1 MLPAE
6 IQMGKCMRKRMRSA
20 VGLLLS
26 VLVFLESTRN
36 VQAVTIEELQRQIQE
51 SQSYL
56 NSENEVISGLQDEQD
71 LIEEEIE
78 DTEAELVNLYTEIG
92 VLEDQIAE
100 KEKNI
105 TAKEAEIEV
114 AQAEY
119 EEAEA
124 EEKRQYEAM
133 KERIRFTYE
142 QGESSYIELL
152 LSSGSFSELLNR
164 AEFIEEV
171 SAYDDRM
178 LEEYQAIKQK
188 VADLKAKL
196 EADRQ
201 VLVEEMEA
209 LEADKATLAKQ
220 QSYLNGILA
229 QKKAISAN
237 YDAEIAEAK
246 NRAAQYKQQIAADT
260 KKIQQIQEEERR
272 RLAEQNSSGGGTK
285 NTKPNPNAANTIA
298 AAQAVVAQSGGSS
311 NGKSIANYACQ
322 FIGNPYVSGGTSLTN
337 GADCSGF
344 IYALYKDYGYRVPR
358 TSWQLREVGTGVSYS
373 EAQPGD
379 IVCYEGHV
387 GMYIGGG
394 MIVHASTQRTGIKV
408 SNAQYRPILT
418 VRRVM

>member
-1 MLPAE
+1 M
-6 IQMGKCMRKRMRSA
+6 KKRIRNTICLL
-20 VGLLLS
+20 VCLLL
-26 VLVFLESTRN
+26 LLESSGS
-36 VQAVTIEELQRQIQE
+36 VQAVTIEELRKQIEE
-51 SQSYL
+51 SQNQL

-71 LIEEEIE
+71 LIDEEIS
-78 DTEAELVNLYTEIG
+78 DLDAELVNLYTEIS
-92 VLEDQIAE
+92 VLEDQILEQEGKIAE
-100 KEKNI
+100 
-105 TAKEAEIEV
+105 KEAEIEV
-114 AQAEY
+114 AQ
-119 EEAEA
+119 EEFEAAEA
-124 EEKRQYEAM
+124 EERRQYEAM

-171 SAYDDRM
+171 AAYDDKM
-178 LEEYQAIKQK
+178 LAEYQAIKQK
-188 VADLKAKL
+188 VADMKAKL
-196 EADRQ
+196 EADRE
-201 VLVEEMEA
+201 VLVEEKEA
-209 LEADKATLAKQ
+209 LEADKASLAEQ

-246 NRAAQYKQQIAADT
+246 SRAAQFKQQIAADT
-260 KKIQQIQEEERR
+260 KQIQQIQEEERK
-272 RLAEQNSSGGGTK
+272 RLAAQNSSGTK
-285 NTKPNPNAANTIA
+285 TTASNPNAANTIA
-298 AAQAVVAQSGGSS
+298 AAQGIVAQSSGSG

-344 IYALYKDYGYRVPR
+344 IYRLYADYGYRVPR
-358 TSWQLREVGTGVSYS
+358 TSSQLRSVGTGVSYS

-379 IVCYEGHV
+379 IICYEGHV

-394 MIVHASTQRTGIKV
+394 MIVHASTAKTGIKV
-408 SNAQYRPILT
+408 SNAQYRPILA

>member
-1 MLPAE
+1 M
-6 IQMGKCMRKRMRSA
+6 KKRVRS
-20 VGLLLS
+20 VVCLLLCA
-26 VLVFLESTRN
+26 LVFLESTRN

-56 NSENEVISGLQDEQD
+56 NSENATISGLQDEQD

-100 KEKNI
+100 KESGI
-105 TAKEAEIEV
+105 AEKEAEIEV

-124 EEKRQYEAM
+124 EERRQYEAM

-201 VLVEEMEA
+201 ILVEEKEA

-229 QKKAISAN
+229 QKKAVSAN

-298 AAQAVVAQSGGSS
+298 AAQAIVAQSGGSS

-322 FIGNPYVSGGTSLTN
+322 FIGNPYVPGGTSLTN

-358 TSWQLREVGTGVSYS
+358 TSWQLREAGTGVSYS

>member
-1 MLPAE
+1 M
-6 IQMGKCMRKRMRSA
+6 KKRVRS
-20 VGLLLS
+20 VVCLLLCA
-26 VLVFLESTRN
+26 LLFLESSRN

-56 NSENEVISGLQDEQD
+56 NSENETISGLQDEQD

-100 KEKNI
+100 KEGSI
-105 TAKEAEIEV
+105 AEKEAEIEV

-201 VLVEEMEA
+201 ILVEEKEA
-209 LEADKATLAKQ
+209 LVEDKATLAKQ

-298 AAQAVVAQSGGSS
+298 AAQAIVAQSGGSG

-408 SNAQYRPILT
+408 SNAQYRPILA

>member
-1 MLPAE
+1 M
-6 IQMGKCMRKRMRSA
+6 KKRIRNA
-20 VGLLLS
+20 LCLLLCM
-26 VLVFLESTRN
+26 VLFVEYNKSA
-36 VQAVTIEELQRQIQE
+36 QAVTIEELQRQIAE
-51 SQSYL
+51 SQSHL
-56 NSENEVISGLQDEQD
+56 NSENETISGLQDEQD
-71 LIEEEIE
+71 LVEEEIS

-100 KEKNI
+100 QEAKI
-105 TAKEAEIEV
+105 ADKEAEIAV
-114 AQAEY
+114 AEEDYQA
-119 EEAEA
+119 AEA
-124 EEKRQYEAM
+124 EERRQYEAM

-142 QGESSYIELL
+142 QGESSYVELL
-152 LSSGSFSELLNR
+152 LTSGSFSELLNR

-171 SAYDDRM
+171 SAYDERM
-178 LEEYQAIKQK
+178 LTEYQRIKQQ

-196 EADRQ
+196 EADRAE
-201 VLVEEMEA
+201 LLEEQKA
-209 LEADKATLAKQ
+209 LEADKAALAKQ

-260 KKIQQIQEEERR
+260 KKIEQLKEEERR
-272 RLAEQNSSGGGTK
+272 RLAAQGGGTK
-285 NTKPNPNAANTIA
+285 NYTPNPNAANTIA
-298 AAQAVVAQSGGSS
+298 AAQAIVAQSGGSS
-311 NGKSIANYACQ
+311 GGKSIANYACQ

-344 IYALYKDYGYRVPR
+344 IFRLYADYGYRVPR
-358 TSWQLREVGTGVSYS
+358 TSWQLREVGTGVSYG

-379 IVCYEGHV
+379 IICYEGHV

-408 SNAQYRPILT
+408 SNAQYRPIVA
-418 VRRVM
+418 VRRVI

>member
-1 MLPAE
+1 MKKRIRNAFCLLL
-6 IQMGKCMRKRMRSA
+6 CMVLFVEYNRSA
-20 VGLLLS
+20 
-26 VLVFLESTRN
+26 
-36 VQAVTIEELQRQIQE
+36 QAVTIEELQRQIAE
-51 SQSYL
+51 SQSHL
-56 NSENEVISGLQDEQD
+56 NSENETISGLQDEQD
-71 LIEEEIE
+71 LVEEEIS

-100 KEKNI
+100 QEAKI
-105 TAKEAEIEV
+105 ADKEAEIAV
-114 AQAEY
+114 AEEEY
-119 EEAEA
+119 KAAEA
-124 EEKRQYEAM
+124 EERRQYEAM

-142 QGESSYIELL
+142 QGESSYVELL
-152 LSSGSFSELLNR
+152 LSSGSISELLNR

-171 SAYDDRM
+171 SAYDERM
-178 LEEYQAIKQK
+178 LKEYQQIKQQ

-196 EADRQ
+196 EADRAE
-201 VLVEEMEA
+201 LLEEREA
-209 LEADKATLAKQ
+209 LEADKEALAKQ

-229 QKKAISAN
+229 QKKAVSAN

-260 KKIQQIQEEERR
+260 KKIEQLKEEERR
-272 RLAEQNSSGGGTK
+272 RLAAQGGGTK
-285 NTKPNPNAANTIA
+285 NYTPNPNAANTIA
-298 AAQAVVAQSGGSS
+298 AAQAIVAQSGGSS

-344 IYALYKDYGYRVPR
+344 IFRLYADYGYRVPR
-358 TSWQLREVGTGVSYS
+358 TSWQLREAGTGVSYG

-379 IVCYEGHV
+379 IICYEGHV

-408 SNAQYRPILT
+408 SNAQYRPIIA

>member
-1 MLPAE
+1 M
-6 IQMGKCMRKRMRSA
+6 KKRVRS
-20 VGLLLS
+20 VVCLLLCA
-26 VLVFLESTRN
+26 LVFLESTRN

-56 NSENEVISGLQDEQD
+56 NSENATISGLQDEQD

-100 KEKNI
+100 KESGI
-105 TAKEAEIEV
+105 AEKEAEIEV

-124 EEKRQYEAM
+124 EERRQYEAM

-201 VLVEEMEA
+201 ILVEEKEA

-229 QKKAISAN
+229 QKKAVSAN

-285 NTKPNPNAANTIA
+285 NTKPNPNSANTIA
-298 AAQAVVAQSGGSS
+298 AAQAIVAQSGGSG

-358 TSWQLREVGTGVSYS
+358 TSWQLREAGTGVSYS

>member
-1 MLPAE
+1 M
-6 IQMGKCMRKRMRSA
+6 KKRVKSA
-20 VGLLLS
+20 VCLLLCA
-26 VLVFLESTRN
+26 LLFLESSGS
-36 VQAVTIEELQRQIQE
+36 VQAVTIEELQKQIQE

-71 LIEEEIE
+71 LIEEEIS
-78 DTEAELVNLYTEIG
+78 DLDAELVNLYTEIS
-92 VLEDQIAE
+92 VLEDQILE
-100 KEKNI
+100 QEGKI
-105 TAKEAEIEV
+105 TEKEAEIAV
-114 AQAEY
+114 A
-119 EEAEA
+119 EEEFRAAEA
-124 EEKRQYEAM
+124 EERRQYEAM

-142 QGESSYIELL
+142 QGESTYIELL

-178 LEEYQAIKQK
+178 LAEYQAIKQK
-188 VADLKAKL
+188 VADMKAKL
-196 EADRQ
+196 EADREE
-201 VLVEEMEA
+201 LVKEKEA
-209 LEADKATLAKQ
+209 LEADKASLAEQ

-260 KKIQQIQEEERR
+260 KKIQQIQEEERK
-272 RLAEQNSSGGGTK
+272 RLEAQNNSGGGTK
-285 NTKPNPNAANTIA
+285 NNKPNPNAANTIA
-298 AAQAVVAQSGGSS
+298 AAQGIVAQSGGSS
-311 NGKSIANYACQ
+311 SGKSIANYACQ

-344 IYALYKDYGYRVPR
+344 IFRLYADYGYRVPR
-358 TSWQLREVGTGVSYS
+358 TSSQLRSVGTGVSYS

-379 IVCYEGHV
+379 IICYEGHV

-408 SNAQYRPILT
+408 SNAQYRPILA

>member
-1 MLPAE
+1 M
-6 IQMGKCMRKRMRSA
+6 KKRIRNTICLL
-20 VGLLLS
+20 VCLLL
-26 VLVFLESTRN
+26 LLESSGS
-36 VQAVTIEELQRQIQE
+36 VQAVTIEELRKQIEENQN
-51 SQSYL
+51 QL

-71 LIEEEIE
+71 LIDEEIS
-78 DTEAELVNLYTEIG
+78 DLDAELVNLYTEIS
-92 VLEDQIAE
+92 VLEDQILEQEGKIAE
-100 KEKNI
+100 
-105 TAKEAEIEV
+105 KEAEIEV
-114 AQAEY
+114 AQ
-119 EEAEA
+119 EEFEAAEA
-124 EEKRQYEAM
+124 EERRQYEAM

-171 SAYDDRM
+171 AAYDDKM
-178 LEEYQAIKQK
+178 LAEYQAIKQK
-188 VADLKAKL
+188 VADMKAKL
-196 EADRQ
+196 EADRE
-201 VLVEEMEA
+201 VLVEEKEA
-209 LEADKATLAKQ
+209 LEADKASLAEQ

-246 NRAAQYKQQIAADT
+246 SRAAQFKQQIAADT
-260 KKIQQIQEEERR
+260 KQIQQIQEEERK
-272 RLAEQNSSGGGTK
+272 RLAAQNSSGTK
-285 NTKPNPNAANTIA
+285 TTASNPNAANTIA
-298 AAQAVVAQSGGSS
+298 AAQGIVAQSSGSG

-344 IYALYKDYGYRVPR
+344 IYRLYADYGYRVPR
-358 TSWQLREVGTGVSYS
+358 TSSQLRSVGTGVSYS

-379 IVCYEGHV
+379 IICYEGHV

-394 MIVHASTQRTGIKV
+394 MIVHASTAKTGIKV
-408 SNAQYRPILT
+408 SNAQYRPILA

>member
-1 MLPAE
+1 M
-6 IQMGKCMRKRMRSA
+6 KKRIRNTICLL
-20 VGLLLS
+20 VCLLL
-26 VLVFLESTRN
+26 LLESSGS
-36 VQAVTIEELQRQIQE
+36 VQAVTIEELRKQIEE
-51 SQSYL
+51 SQNQL

-71 LIEEEIE
+71 LIDEEIS
-78 DTEAELVNLYTEIG
+78 DLDAELVNLYTEIS
-92 VLEDQIAE
+92 VLEDQILEQEGKIAE
-100 KEKNI
+100 
-105 TAKEAEIEV
+105 KEAEIEV
-114 AQAEY
+114 AQ
-119 EEAEA
+119 EEFEVAEA
-124 EEKRQYEAM
+124 EERRQYEAM

-171 SAYDDRM
+171 AAYDDKM
-178 LEEYQAIKQK
+178 LAEYQAIKQK
-188 VADLKAKL
+188 VADMKAKL
-196 EADRQ
+196 EADRE
-201 VLVEEMEA
+201 VLVEEKEA
-209 LEADKATLAKQ
+209 LEADKASLAEQ

-246 NRAAQYKQQIAADT
+246 SRAAQFKQQIAADT
-260 KKIQQIQEEERR
+260 KQIQQIQEEERK
-272 RLAEQNSSGGGTK
+272 RLAAQNSSGTK
-285 NTKPNPNAANTIA
+285 TTASNPNAANTIA
-298 AAQAVVAQSGGSS
+298 AAQGIVAQSSGSG

-344 IYALYKDYGYRVPR
+344 IYRLYADYGYRVPR
-358 TSWQLREVGTGVSYS
+358 TSSQLRSVGTGVSYS

-379 IVCYEGHV
+379 IICYEGHV

-394 MIVHASTQRTGIKV
+394 MIVHASTAKTGIKV
-408 SNAQYRPILT
+408 SNAQYRPILA

>member
-1 MLPAE
+1 M
-6 IQMGKCMRKRMRSA
+6 KKRIRNTICLL
-20 VGLLLS
+20 VCLLL
-26 VLVFLESTRN
+26 LLESSGS
-36 VQAVTIEELQRQIQE
+36 VQAVTIEELRKQIEENQN
-51 SQSYL
+51 QL

-71 LIEEEIE
+71 LIDEEIS
-78 DTEAELVNLYTEIG
+78 DLDAELVNLYTEIS
-92 VLEDQIAE
+92 VLEDQILEQEGKIAE
-100 KEKNI
+100 
-105 TAKEAEIEV
+105 KEAEIKV
-114 AQAEY
+114 AQ
-119 EEAEA
+119 EEFEAAEA
-124 EEKRQYEAM
+124 EERRQYEAM

-171 SAYDDRM
+171 AAYDDKM
-178 LEEYQAIKQK
+178 LAEYQAIKQK
-188 VADLKAKL
+188 VADMKAKL
-196 EADRQ
+196 EADRE
-201 VLVEEMEA
+201 VLVEEKEA
-209 LEADKATLAKQ
+209 LEADKASLAEQ

-246 NRAAQYKQQIAADT
+246 SRAAQFKQQIAADT
-260 KKIQQIQEEERR
+260 KQIQQIQEEERK
-272 RLAEQNSSGGGTK
+272 RLAAQNSSGTK
-285 NTKPNPNAANTIA
+285 TTASNPNAANTIA
-298 AAQAVVAQSGGSS
+298 AAQGIVAQSSGSG

-344 IYALYKDYGYRVPR
+344 IYRLYADYGYRVPR
-358 TSWQLREVGTGVSYS
+358 TSSQLRSVGTGVSYS

-379 IVCYEGHV
+379 IICYEGHV

-394 MIVHASTQRTGIKV
+394 MIVHASTAKTGIKV
-408 SNAQYRPILT
+408 SNAQYRPILA

>member
-1 MLPAE
+1 M
-6 IQMGKCMRKRMRSA
+6 KKRIKSA
-20 VGLLLS
+20 VCLLLCA
-26 VLVFLESTRN
+26 LLFLESSGS
-36 VQAVTIEELQRQIQE
+36 VQAVTIEELQKQIQE

-71 LIEEEIE
+71 LIEEEIS
-78 DTEAELVNLYTEIG
+78 DLDAELVNLYTEIS
-92 VLEDQIAE
+92 VLEDQILE
-100 KEKNI
+100 QEGKI
-105 TAKEAEIEV
+105 TEKEAEIAV
-114 AQAEY
+114 A
-119 EEAEA
+119 EEEFRAAEA
-124 EEKRQYEAM
+124 EERRQYEAM

-142 QGESSYIELL
+142 QGESTYIELL

-178 LEEYQAIKQK
+178 LAEYQAIKQK
-188 VADLKAKL
+188 VADMKAKL
-196 EADRQ
+196 EADREE
-201 VLVEEMEA
+201 LVKEKEA
-209 LEADKATLAKQ
+209 LEADKASLAEQ

-260 KKIQQIQEEERR
+260 KKIQQIQEEERK
-272 RLAEQNSSGGGTK
+272 RLEAQNNSGGGTK
-285 NTKPNPNAANTIA
+285 NNKPNPNAANTIA
-298 AAQAVVAQSGGSS
+298 AAPGIVAQSGGSS
-311 NGKSIANYACQ
+311 SGKSIANYACQ

-344 IYALYKDYGYRVPR
+344 IFRLYADYGYRVPR
-358 TSWQLREVGTGVSYS
+358 TSSQLRSVGTGVSYS

-379 IVCYEGHV
+379 IICYEGHV

-408 SNAQYRPILT
+408 SNAQYRPILA

>member
-1 MLPAE
+1 M
-6 IQMGKCMRKRMRSA
+6 KKRIRNTICLL
-20 VGLLLS
+20 VCLLL
-26 VLVFLESTRN
+26 LLESSGS
-36 VQAVTIEELQRQIQE
+36 VQAVTIEELRKQIEE
-51 SQSYL
+51 SQNQL

-71 LIEEEIE
+71 LIDEEIS
-78 DTEAELVNLYTEIG
+78 DLDAELVNLYTEIS
-92 VLEDQIAE
+92 VLEDQILEQEGKIAE
-100 KEKNI
+100 
-105 TAKEAEIEV
+105 KEAEIEV
-114 AQAEY
+114 AQ
-119 EEAEA
+119 EEFEAAEA
-124 EEKRQYEAM
+124 EERRQYEAM

-171 SAYDDRM
+171 AAYDDKM
-178 LEEYQAIKQK
+178 LAEYQAIKQK
-188 VADLKAKL
+188 VADMKAKL
-196 EADRQ
+196 EADRE
-201 VLVEEMEA
+201 VLVEEKEA
-209 LEADKATLAKQ
+209 LEADKASLAEQ

-246 NRAAQYKQQIAADT
+246 SRAAQFKQQIAADT
-260 KKIQQIQEEERR
+260 KQIQQIQEEERK
-272 RLAEQNSSGGGTK
+272 RLAAQNSSSTK
-285 NTKPNPNAANTIA
+285 TTASNPNAANTIA
-298 AAQAVVAQSGGSS
+298 AAQGIVAQSSGSG

-344 IYALYKDYGYRVPR
+344 IYRLYADYGYRVPR
-358 TSWQLREVGTGVSYS
+358 TSSQLRSVGTGVSYS

-379 IVCYEGHV
+379 IICYEGHV

-394 MIVHASTQRTGIKV
+394 MIVHASTAKTGIKV
-408 SNAQYRPILT
+408 SNAQYRPILA